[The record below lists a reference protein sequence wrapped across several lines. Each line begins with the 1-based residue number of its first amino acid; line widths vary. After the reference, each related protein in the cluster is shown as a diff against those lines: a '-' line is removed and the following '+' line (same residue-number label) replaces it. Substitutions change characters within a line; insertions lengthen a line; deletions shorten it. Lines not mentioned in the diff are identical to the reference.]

1 VNDFRHLFPLLLP
14 AMNGPLRRENE
25 PCAFPPINLGHAA
38 VRMAAVRC
46 ACYSLLYA
54 VGTIMIPESRENL
67 STPPSGL
74 ASSSGAS
81 DDRGLSA
88 SHEPPEGGICVLSR
102 QRIVG
107 NTNGSSTYLLSLCE
121 ALHRDGHALHLLCPS
136 PSVFGRWPA
145 LVMGRDMAIFRSI
158 KIRGALRIG
167 DIHIAVNPTVLRR
180 AFVGVLGKALARL
193 GIRVAALSKPAP
205 YSIGL
210 PWDPADLRYVEKHAP
225 RRADGVLVDYAFL
238 TEGIARI
245 PTPLGPSAVV
255 MHDLFSSRPAQYG
268 PLGADPT
275 AGLVDGDRE
284 MAMLGRAGA
293 VIAIQ
298 AEEAATVRRRLPGS
312 RVLLAPMATVPV
324 AAPQTGTGSDLLF
337 IGSNTSPN
345 VDALRWF
352 FDEVWPS
359 VRRANPAARFNV
371 AGNVAASFQTV
382 PDGVVMLGRV
392 DDLTPL
398 YAGAAVV
405 ISPLR
410 GGSGL
415 KIKLIE
421 ALGHGKAI
429 VATTTTLQGVTDIIG
444 SAVIVADDAQVF
456 ADGIAT
462 LLNDAALR
470 ATYGARALVVVRDH
484 FSPEACYAD
493 VVAHFRPRG

>member
-1 VNDFRHLFPLLLP
+1 MLSKRL
-14 AMNGPLRRENE
+14 
-25 PCAFPPINLGHAA
+25 
-38 VRMAAVRC
+38 
-46 ACYSLLYA
+46 
-54 VGTIMIPESRENL
+54 IPEHRESL
-67 STPPSGL
+67 SSPPSGL
-74 ASSSGAS
+74 ASPPGAR
-81 DDRGLSA
+81 DDRGSYA
-88 SHEPPEGGICVLSR
+88 SREPPEGGICVLSR

-121 ALHRDGHALHLLCPS
+121 ALHRDGHTLHLLCPS
-136 PSVFGRWPA
+136 PMVFGRWPA
-145 LVMGRDMAIFRSI
+145 LVMGRNMAIFRSI

-167 DIHIAVNPTVLRR
+167 DIHLAVNPTVLRR

-193 GIRVAALSKPAP
+193 GIRIAALSKPAP

-210 PWDPADLRYVEKHAP
+210 PWEPADLRYVERHAP
-225 RRADGVLVDYAFL
+225 RRADGVLADYAFL
-238 TEGIARI
+238 TEGISCI
-245 PTPLGPSAVV
+245 PTPRGPSAVV

-268 PLGADPT
+268 PLGADQT
-275 AGLVDGDRE
+275 AGLVDKETE

-298 AEEAATVRRRLPGS
+298 AEEAAEVRRRLPGTP
-312 RVLLAPMATVPV
+312 VLLAPMATIPI
-324 AAPQTGTGSDLLF
+324 AAPQAGTGSDLLF

-352 FDEVWPS
+352 FDEVWPA
-359 VRRANPAARFNV
+359 VRRAKPVARFNV
-371 AGNVAASFQTV
+371 AGNVAASFQAV

-421 ALGHGKAI
+421 ALGQGKAI

-444 SAVIVADDAQVF
+444 SAVMVADDAEVF

-470 ATYGARALVVVRDH
+470 ATYGARALAVVRDH
-484 FSPEACYAD
+484 FSPEVCYAD
-493 VVAHFRPRG
+493 VVAHFRRCG

>member
-1 VNDFRHLFPLLLP
+1 MLTKRL
-14 AMNGPLRRENE
+14 
-25 PCAFPPINLGHAA
+25 
-38 VRMAAVRC
+38 
-46 ACYSLLYA
+46 
-54 VGTIMIPESRENL
+54 IPDQRENL
-67 STPPSGL
+67 SSPPSGL
-74 ASSSGAS
+74 ASPPRGRDDGGFYAS
-81 DDRGLSA
+81 R
-88 SHEPPEGGICVLSR
+88 EPPEGGICVLSR

-121 ALHRDGHALHLLCPS
+121 ALHRDGHTLHLLCPS
-136 PSVFGRWPA
+136 PTVFGRWPA
-145 LVMGRDMAIFRSI
+145 LMMGRNMAIFRSI

-167 DIHIAVNPTVLRR
+167 NIYLAVNPTVLRR

-210 PWDPADLRYVEKHAP
+210 PWEPADLRYVERHAP
-225 RRADGVLVDYAFL
+225 RRADGVLADYAFL
-238 TEGIARI
+238 TEGIACI
-245 PTPLGPSAVV
+245 PAPRGPSAVV

-268 PLGADPT
+268 PLGADQT
-275 AGLVDGDRE
+275 AGLVDKETE
-284 MAMLGRAGA
+284 MALLGRAGA

-298 AEEAATVRRRLPGS
+298 AEEAAEVRRRLPGTP
-312 RVLLAPMATVPV
+312 VLLAPMATIPI
-324 AAPQTGTGSDLLF
+324 AAPQAGTGSDLLF

-345 VDALRWF
+345 VDALR
-352 FDEVWPS
+352 
-359 VRRANPAARFNV
+359 FNV
-371 AGNVAASFQTV
+371 AGNVAASFQAV

-421 ALGHGKAI
+421 ALGQGKAI

-444 SAVIVADDAQVF
+444 SAVMVADDPEAF
-456 ADGIAT
+456 ADAIAT

-470 ATYGARALVVVRDH
+470 ATYGARALAVVRDH
-484 FSPEACYAD
+484 FSPEVCYAD
-493 VVAHFRPRG
+493 VVAHFRRRG

>member
-1 VNDFRHLFPLLLP
+1 
-14 AMNGPLRRENE
+14 
-25 PCAFPPINLGHAA
+25 
-38 VRMAAVRC
+38 
-46 ACYSLLYA
+46 
-54 VGTIMIPESRENL
+54 
-67 STPPSGL
+67 
-74 ASSSGAS
+74 
-81 DDRGLSA
+81 
-88 SHEPPEGGICVLSR
+88 
-102 QRIVG
+102 
-107 NTNGSSTYLLSLCE
+107 
-121 ALHRDGHALHLLCPS
+121 
-136 PSVFGRWPA
+136 
-145 LVMGRDMAIFRSI
+145 
-158 KIRGALRIG
+158 
-167 DIHIAVNPTVLRR
+167 
-180 AFVGVLGKALARL
+180 
-193 GIRVAALSKPAP
+193 
-205 YSIGL
+205 
-210 PWDPADLRYVEKHAP
+210 
-225 RRADGVLVDYAFL
+225 
-238 TEGIARI
+238 
-245 PTPLGPSAVV
+245 

-268 PLGADPT
+268 PLGADQT
-275 AGLVDGDRE
+275 AGLVDGETE

-298 AEEAATVRRRLPGS
+298 AEEATMVRRQLPGM
-312 RVLLAPMATVPV
+312 RILLAPMATVPV
-324 AAPQTGTGSDLLF
+324 TAPQAGTGSDLLF

-352 FDEVWPS
+352 FDQVWPL

-371 AGNVAASFQTV
+371 AGNVAASFQAV
-382 PDGVVMLGRV
+382 PDGVAMLGRV

-398 YAGAAVV
+398 YAAAAVV

-493 VVAHFRPRG
+493 VVAHFRPRS

>member
-1 VNDFRHLFPLLLP
+1 VNDLRIGRAIVGRKTNDGTRTGFLGRLRSRRRSHSGLGIARDVQDF
-14 AMNGPLRRENE
+14 MVSGPLTLKR
-25 PCAFPPINLGHAA
+25 
-38 VRMAAVRC
+38 
-46 ACYSLLYA
+46 
-54 VGTIMIPESRENL
+54 RENL
-67 STPPSGL
+67 STP
-74 ASSSGAS
+74 SSVLTAHQDPG
-81 DDRGLSA
+81 DNRGFIAPYERL
-88 SHEPPEGGICVLSR
+88 EGGICVLSR

-121 ALHRDGHALHLLCPS
+121 ALHRDGHSLHLLCPS
-136 PSVFGRWPA
+136 PSMFGRWPA

-158 KIRGALRIG
+158 KIRGALQIG
-167 DIHIAVNPTVLRR
+167 NIHVAVNPTVLRR

-193 GIRVAALSKPAP
+193 GIQIRALLRPAP

-210 PWDPADLRYVEKHAP
+210 PWSQADLRYVEKHAP

-238 TEGIARI
+238 TEGIARV
-245 PTPLGPSAVV
+245 PSPRGPSAVV

-268 PLGADPT
+268 PLGTDQT
-275 AGLVDGDRE
+275 AGLVDEDTE
-284 MAMLGRAGA
+284 MVMLGRADA

-298 AEEAATVRRRLPGS
+298 AEEAAEVRRQLPGT

-324 AAPQTGTGSDLLF
+324 TAPQGGVGSDLLF

-345 VDALRWF
+345 VDALRWLF
-352 FDEVWPS
+352 AEVWPS
-359 VRRANPAARFNV
+359 VRRANSAARLKV
-371 AGNVAASFQTV
+371 AGNVAASFQAV

-392 DDLTPL
+392 DDLTAL
-398 YAGAAVV
+398 YADAAVV

-421 ALGHGKAI
+421 ALGQGKAI
-429 VATTTTLQGVTDIIG
+429 VATTTTLQGVSDIIG

-456 ADGIAT
+456 ANGIAT
-462 LLNDAALR
+462 LLNDPALR
-470 ATYGARALVVVRDH
+470 AEYGARALAVVRNH

-493 VVAHFRPRG
+493 VVAHFRRRG

>member
-1 VNDFRHLFPLLLP
+1 MLSEQLTPE
-14 AMNGPLRRENE
+14 RRD
-25 PCAFPPINLGHAA
+25 
-38 VRMAAVRC
+38 
-46 ACYSLLYA
+46 S
-54 VGTIMIPESRENL
+54 L
-67 STPPSGL
+67 STATSL
-74 ASSSGAS
+74 ALSSRSRDNQTHFPRRDAAQVQP
-81 DDRGLSA
+81 R
-88 SHEPPEGGICVLSR
+88 EPPQGGICVLSR

-107 NTNGSSTYLLSLCE
+107 NANGSSAYLLSLCQ

-136 PSVFGRWPA
+136 PTMFGRWPA
-145 LVMGRDMAIFRSI
+145 LVMGPDMAIFQSI

-167 DIHIAVNPTVLRR
+167 DIYIAINPTVLRR

-193 GIRVAALSKPAP
+193 GIRVKALSKPAP

-210 PWDPADLRYVEKHAP
+210 PWNSADLRYVEKHAP
-225 RRADGVLVDYAFL
+225 RQADGVMADYAFL

-245 PTPLGPSAVV
+245 PTPRGASAVV
-255 MHDLFSSRPAQYG
+255 MHDLFSSRPAQFG
-268 PLGADPT
+268 PLGADQT
-275 AGLVDGDRE
+275 AGLLDEDTE

-298 AEEAATVRRRLPGS
+298 AEEAAKVRRRLPGTP
-312 RVLLAPMATVPV
+312 VLLAPMATVPV
-324 AAPQTGTGSDLLF
+324 AAPQVGTGSDLLF

-359 VRRANPAARFNV
+359 VRQATPTARFNV
-371 AGNVAASFQTV
+371 AGNVAASFQAV

-392 DDLTPL
+392 DNLTRL
-398 YAGAAVV
+398 YAEAAVV

-429 VATTTTLQGVTDIIG
+429 VATTTTLQGVADTIG
-444 SAVIVADDAQVF
+444 SAVIIADDAQNF
-456 ADGIAT
+456 AAAIDT
-462 LLNDAALR
+462 LLSDAPLR
-470 ATYGARALVVVRDH
+470 ATYGARALAVVRGH

-493 VVAHFRPRG
+493 VVAHFRPKG

>member
-1 VNDFRHLFPLLLP
+1 MQAVMRS
-14 AMNGPLRRENE
+14 E
-25 PCAFPPINLGHAA
+25 P
-38 VRMAAVRC
+38 
-46 ACYSLLYA
+46 S
-54 VGTIMIPESRENL
+54 IPEGRENL
-67 STPPSGL
+67 SKPQSGL
-74 ASSSGAS
+74 APSPGARN
-81 DDRGLSA
+81 DRGFFA
-88 SHEPPEGGICVLSR
+88 SREPPEGGICILSR

-107 NTNGSSTYLLSLCE
+107 HTNGSSTYLLSLCE
-121 ALHRDGHALHLLCPS
+121 ALHRDGHRLHLLCPS
-136 PSVFGRWPA
+136 PSMFGRWPA

-167 DIHIAVNPTVLRR
+167 NIYIAVNPTVLRR
-180 AFVGVLGKALARL
+180 AFVGILGKALARL

-210 PWDPADLRYVEKHAP
+210 PWDSADLHYVEQHAP

-245 PTPLGPSAVV
+245 PAPRGPSAVV
-255 MHDLFSSRPAQYG
+255 MHDLFSSRPAQFG
-268 PLGADPT
+268 PLGDQT
-275 AGLVDGDRE
+275 AGLVDEDRE
-284 MAMLGRAGA
+284 MAMLSRACA

-298 AEEAATVRRRLPGS
+298 AEEAAKVRRRLPDV

-324 AAPQTGTGSDLLF
+324 AAPQAGSGSDLLF

-359 VRRANPAARFNV
+359 VRSANPAARFNV
-371 AGNVAASFQTV
+371 AGNVAASFQAV

-429 VATTTTLQGVTDIIG
+429 VATTTTLQGVADIIQ
-444 SAVIVADDAQVF
+444 SAVIVADDARAF

-462 LLNDAALR
+462 LLNDPALR
-470 ATYGARALVVVRDH
+470 AIYGAHALAVVRDH

-493 VVAHFRPRG
+493 VVAHFRPRS

>member
-1 VNDFRHLFPLLLP
+1 MLSEQLIL
-14 AMNGPLRRENE
+14 
-25 PCAFPPINLGHAA
+25 
-38 VRMAAVRC
+38 
-46 ACYSLLYA
+46 
-54 VGTIMIPESRENL
+54 ESRENL
-67 STPPSGL
+67 PAPPSGL
-74 ASSSGAS
+74 FAP
-81 DDRGLSA
+81 R
-88 SHEPPEGGICVLSR
+88 EPPEGGICVLSR

-121 ALHRDGHALHLLCPS
+121 ALHQDGHDLHLLCPS

-158 KIRGALRIG
+158 RIRGALRIG
-167 DIHIAVNPTVLRR
+167 NIHLCVNPTVLRR
-180 AFVGVLGKALARL
+180 AVVGVLGKVLARL
-193 GIRVAALSKPAP
+193 GIRIRALSKPAP

-210 PWDPADLRYVEKHAP
+210 PWDPTDLRYVEKHAP

-238 TEGIARI
+238 TEGIARV
-245 PTPLGPSAVV
+245 PAPRGPSAVV
-255 MHDLFSSRPAQYG
+255 MHDLFSSRPTEYG
-268 PLGADPT
+268 PLGADQT
-275 AGLVDGDRE
+275 GGLVDAETE

-298 AEEAATVRRRLPGS
+298 AEVAATVRRRLPGT
-312 RVLLAPMATVPV
+312 RVLLAPMATLPV
-324 AAPQTGTGSDLLF
+324 SAPQPGTGSDLLF
-337 IGSNTSPN
+337 IGSNTTSN

-359 VRRANPAARFNV
+359 VRHAAPAARLKV
-371 AGNVAASFQTV
+371 AGNVAASFQTA

-392 DDLTPL
+392 NDLTPL

-421 ALGHGKAI
+421 ALGHGKAV
-429 VATTTTLQGVTDIIG
+429 VATTTTLQGVTDVIG
-444 SAVIVADDAQVF
+444 SAVIVTDDAQAF
-456 ADGIAT
+456 AGEIVT
-462 LLNDAALR
+462 LLNDTSLR
-470 ATYGARALVVVRDH
+470 ATYGARALAVVRNH
-484 FSPEACYAD
+484 FSPKACYAD

>member
-1 VNDFRHLFPLLLP
+1 
-14 AMNGPLRRENE
+14 
-25 PCAFPPINLGHAA
+25 
-38 VRMAAVRC
+38 
-46 ACYSLLYA
+46 
-54 VGTIMIPESRENL
+54 
-67 STPPSGL
+67 
-74 ASSSGAS
+74 
-81 DDRGLSA
+81 
-88 SHEPPEGGICVLSR
+88 
-102 QRIVG
+102 
-107 NTNGSSTYLLSLCE
+107 
-121 ALHRDGHALHLLCPS
+121 
-136 PSVFGRWPA
+136 
-145 LVMGRDMAIFRSI
+145 
-158 KIRGALRIG
+158 
-167 DIHIAVNPTVLRR
+167 
-180 AFVGVLGKALARL
+180 
-193 GIRVAALSKPAP
+193 
-205 YSIGL
+205 
-210 PWDPADLRYVEKHAP
+210 
-225 RRADGVLVDYAFL
+225 
-238 TEGIARI
+238 
-245 PTPLGPSAVV
+245 
-255 MHDLFSSRPAQYG
+255 
-268 PLGADPT
+268 
-275 AGLVDGDRE
+275 
-284 MAMLGRAGA
+284 
-293 VIAIQ
+293 
-298 AEEAATVRRRLPGS
+298 
-312 RVLLAPMATVPV
+312 
-324 AAPQTGTGSDLLF
+324 LF

-382 PDGVVMLGRV
+382 PDGVVMLGRL

-444 SAVIVADDAQVF
+444 SAVIVADEAQVF

-470 ATYGARALVVVRDH
+470 ATYGARALAVVRDH